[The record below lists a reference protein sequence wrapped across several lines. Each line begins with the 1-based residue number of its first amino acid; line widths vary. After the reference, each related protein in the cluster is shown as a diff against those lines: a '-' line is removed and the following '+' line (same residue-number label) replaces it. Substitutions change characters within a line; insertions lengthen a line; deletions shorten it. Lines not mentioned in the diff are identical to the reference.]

1 MWFFQFFCVIRVSW
15 SYKLRPLTHQQIY
28 RNTFSTCSAST
39 QLPTEI
45 DNVENIRTLRKLK
58 EEKDQ
63 KRKEMLDANL
73 AAEQA
78 DMIYRDFRDNNKLT
92 NLDYPT
98 RTSGTYNYGFTA
110 QSNDVFSEDRKN
122 GLGGSIPGGALVL
135 AFTNFNRE
143 LGK

>member
-1 MWFFQFFCVIRVSW
+1 
-15 SYKLRPLTHQQIY
+15 
-28 RNTFSTCSAST
+28 
-39 QLPTEI
+39 
-45 DNVENIRTLRKLK
+45 LRKLK
-58 EEKDQ
+58 EEKEQ
-63 KRKEMLDANL
+63 KRKEMLDANV

-92 NLDYPT
+92 NLDSPT

-110 QSNDVFSEDRKN
+110 QSNDVFSEDKKN
-122 GLGGSIPGGALVL
+122 GLGGSIPGGALQL